1 MMIRTLLSL
10 LFCGISFAQVFAQGI
25 SGRINN
31 EQGKGVPFA
40 NIYIPKLSSGTTSN
54 IDGNYELKLQEGQY
68 KVLFQYLGY
77 QTQTMEL
84 TIGKTFQEINVQL
97 VFQDYQLPE
106 VKVLASG
113 EDPAYYIMRR
123 AIALAPY
130 YQKQV
135 SKYSCKVYLKGSG
148 VFDKIPFLLEKQMK
162 KDGVKE
168 NEAFVM
174 ETVSKIDFELP
185 DKVSQQ
191 VLAMRSSGK
200 DNNTSPMAMITNNLY
215 DADKYGVV
223 SPVGKSAL
231 KVYQFSLDGVF
242 EDQGRTIN
250 KIRVTPK
257 TNGNDVFSGYIFI
270 ADGFW
275 NIHSADLKLH
285 IPMTE
290 VRVHQLYAEVNKNTW
305 MPVSLD
311 FDMGFSGLGF
321 KMNFKYVA
329 SISEYQTTLNTA
341 LDHTFLDRLKDQQ
354 LKDQQFVEVLKHEEK
369 EAQLTAEKSKAQK
382 RIDAM
387 MQKPV
392 MNNRETVKLNRLIEA
407 EAQRNSPPEPLEI
420 KSTIKVSQKQVKN
433 DSAYWATLRPIPLT
447 EKEKISFAGKDSFLR
462 VSDTPEYQD
471 SVRDSKRMFKLK
483 HLLFGK
489 TYDYS
494 VDSIRKFKRFTIPT
508 LTDPTSLAF
517 NSVDGLRLELPFSY
531 YKADSTGRMKRL
543 SPTFSYA
550 FARQKLDTKLTYL
563 QRLDGM
569 TNSLIS
575 FSLGTTTDDFNRV
588 SGMQPM
594 TNDFYTLWLEQN
606 YKRYYRRDYLQLIG
620 SRDLANGLNLNVE
633 LDYSDNSQLTNHSN
647 FSIIKYEDREIQ
659 PNDQINNMTLIP
671 WQLENHQS
679 FESRMV
685 LEYTPRLRYRIRDHV
700 KMYAERK
707 YPTYSL
713 EYAGAFSGV
722 FGSDSRFDL
731 VKLGIH
737 QKIGFGISDHF
748 SYSVNTGWFINN
760 RKVYF
765 EDFQHFNT
773 QPTSFMF
780 SASGNSFRLLPFYE
794 FSTSTQFLES
804 QVNWQA
810 RRMLLKLLPVIK
822 NLSASENLFVNFI
835 STPEL
840 KNYVETGYGLSNL
853 FLILNVE
860 AVAGFEN
867 GKYRSAGIKVSLNLN

>member
-10 LFCGISFAQVFAQGI
+10 LFCGISFAPVFAQGI
-25 SGRINN
+25 RGRINN

-148 VFDKIPFLLEKQMK
+148 MFDKIPFLLEKQMK

-508 LTDPTSLAF
+508 LTNPTSLAF

-531 YKADSTGRMKRL
+531 YMADSTGRMKRL

-606 YKRYYRRDYLQLIG
+606 YKRYYRRDYLQLMG

-659 PNDQINNMTLIP
+659 PNDQINNRTLIP

-679 FESRMV
+679 FESRIV

-737 QKIGFGISDHF
+737 HKIGFGISDHF

-794 FSTSTQFLES
+794 YSTSKQFLES
-804 QVNWQA
+804 HVNWQA
-810 RRMLLKLLPVIK
+810 RRMILKLLPVIK

-853 FLILNVE
+853 FLLLNVE

-867 GKYRSAGIKVSLNLN
+867 GKYRSAGIKVSLNIP

>member
-1 MMIRTLLSL
+1 M
-10 LFCGISFAQVFAQGI
+10 
-25 SGRINN
+25 
-31 EQGKGVPFA
+31 
-40 NIYIPKLSSGTTSN
+40 
-54 IDGNYELKLQEGQY
+54 KLQEGKY
-68 KVLFQYLGY
+68 KVVFQYLGY

-84 TIGKTFQEINVQL
+84 SIGKTYKEINVQL

-106 VKVLASG
+106 VKILASG

-148 VFDKIPFLLEKQMK
+148 VFDKIPFLLERQMK

-185 DKVSQQ
+185 DKVNQQ

-231 KVYQFSLDGVF
+231 KVYKFSLDGVF

-290 VRVHQLYAEVNKNTW
+290 VRVHQLYSEVNKNTW

-321 KMNFKYVA
+321 KMNFRYVA
-329 SISEYQTTLNTA
+329 SITDYKTTLNPA

-354 LKDQQFVEVLKHEEK
+354 LKDQQFVEVLKSEEK
-369 EAQLTAEKSKAQK
+369 QALQTAEKSKAQK

-392 MNNRETVKLNRLIEA
+392 MNNRETVKLSRLIEA

-420 KSTIKVSQKQVKN
+420 KSTFHVSQKQVNN
-433 DSAYWATLRPIPLT
+433 DSAFWATLRPIPLT
-447 EKEKISFAGKDSFLR
+447 EKEKISFAVKDSFLR
-462 VSDTPEYQD
+462 VSSTPEYQD
-471 SVRDSKRMFKLK
+471 SVRDSKRKFKLK

-494 VDSIRKFKRFTIPT
+494 VDSIRKYKRFTIPT

-531 YKADSTGRMKRL
+531 YKADSTGRMRRL

-550 FARQKLDTKLTYL
+550 FARQKLDAKYTYL
-563 QRLDGM
+563 QRLNGM

-575 FSLGTTTDDFNRV
+575 FSLGTTTEDFNRV
-588 SGMQPM
+588 SGLAPI

-606 YKRYYRRDYLQLIG
+606 YKRYYRRDFLQLMA
-620 SRDLANGLNLNVE
+620 SRDLINGLNLNVE
-633 LDYSDNSQLTNHSN
+633 VEYSDDRQLTNHSR
-647 FSIIKYEDREIQ
+647 FSIIKYKDREIQ
-659 PNDQINNMTLIP
+659 PNDQINNSSLNS
-671 WQLENHQS
+671 WQLGNHQS
-679 FESRMV
+679 FESRMG

-700 KMYAERK
+700 KMYAESK
-707 YPTYSL
+707 YPTFSVVYQ
-713 EYAGAFSGV
+713 GAFSGI
-722 FGSDSRFDL
+722 FGSDSRFDF
-731 VKLGIH
+731 VKLGIR
-737 QKIGFGISDHF
+737 QKINFGISDQF
-748 SYSVNTGWFINN
+748 SYLVNAGWFMNN
-760 RKVYF
+760 KQVYF

-773 QPTSFMF
+773 QSTSFMF
-780 SASGNSFRLLPFYE
+780 SSHGNSFRLLPFYE
-794 FSTSTQFLES
+794 YSTNKQFLES
-804 QVNWQA
+804 QVNWQT
-810 RRMLLKLLPVIK
+810 RRMILKLLPVIK
-822 NLSASENLFVNFI
+822 NLSASENLFLNFV

-840 KNYVETGYGLSNL
+840 KNYVETGYGLYNL
-853 FLILNVE
+853 FILLNVE
-860 AVAGFEN
+860 AVAGFGN
-867 GKYRSAGIKVSLNLN
+867 GKYRSVGMKVSLNLK

>member
-10 LFCGISFAQVFAQGI
+10 LFCGISFAPVFAQGI
-25 SGRINN
+25 RGRINN

-606 YKRYYRRDYLQLIG
+606 YKRYYRRDYLQLMG

>member
-25 SGRINN
+25 RGRINN

-588 SGMQPM
+588 SGLQPM

-606 YKRYYRRDYLQLIG
+606 YKRYYRRDYLQLMG

-659 PNDQINNMTLIP
+659 PNDQINNRTLIP

-794 FSTSTQFLES
+794 YSTSKQFLES
-804 QVNWQA
+804 HVNWQA
-810 RRMLLKLLPVIK
+810 RRMILKLLPVIK

-853 FLILNVE
+853 FLLLNVE

>member
-10 LFCGISFAQVFAQGI
+10 LFCGISFAPVFAQGI
-25 SGRINN
+25 RGRINN

-588 SGMQPM
+588 SGLQPM

-606 YKRYYRRDYLQLIG
+606 YKRYYRRDYLQLMS

-659 PNDQINNMTLIP
+659 PNDQINNRTLIP

-737 QKIGFGISDHF
+737 HKIGFGISDHF

-794 FSTSTQFLES
+794 YSTSKQFLES
-804 QVNWQA
+804 HVNWQA
-810 RRMLLKLLPVIK
+810 RRMILKLLPVIK

-853 FLILNVE
+853 FLLLNVE

-867 GKYRSAGIKVSLNLN
+867 GKYRSAGIKVSLNIP